1 MLRSIATRSLLKSF
15 PKVPIAR
22 SSYSAAS
29 IKFRTATPLH
39 QLNNNRP
46 QVRILIA
53 RPTTTS
59 LLYATT
65 KAGLPVDKID
75 PKAEH
80 KLAKEHIEPHPSEV
94 SGESS
99 VRHVFEQGQAPK
111 SQDDEMLGA
120 IKADLGTI
128 KETFS
133 LAEVPKESLYI
144 GAAGVIPYA
153 ATSLSTVFLAYDINQ
168 AHATG
173 HGIVFSPETAH
184 QLLEIITPIQIGYGA
199 VVGSQSSRYLSAFAE
214 AQGRL
219 FLSLEQSTGV
229 LNTLDTED
237 TTAIVDTCTESLPQ
251 QLRGQQYSC
260 RSNTP

>member
-1 MLRSIATRSLLKSF
+1 MLRSTTTRSLLKSF
-15 PKVPIAR
+15 TKVPTAR
-22 SSYSAAS
+22 SSYNAAS
-29 IKFRTATPLH
+29 FQFRNASPLR

-46 QVRILIA
+46 QLRIPIA

-65 KAGLPVDKID
+65 KSGPPFDKID
-75 PKAEH
+75 SKAEH
-80 KLAKEHIEPHPSEV
+80 KLAEQRIEPHPSDV

-111 SQDDEMLGA
+111 GQDDEMLGA

-133 LAEVPKESLYI
+133 LADVPKESLYI

-168 AHATG
+168 AHETG

-199 VVGSQSSRYLSAFAE
+199 VV
-214 AQGRL
+214 
-219 FLSLEQSTGV
+219 SL
-229 LNTLDTED
+229 
-237 TTAIVDTCTESLPQ
+237 
-251 QLRGQQYSC
+251 
-260 RSNTP
+260 